1 MNSSVATMSK
11 TQQYRKVVKPMLE
24 RQRRARINKSLDELK
39 GLIMESMQQEGEHIV
54 KMEKTDILEM
64 TVNYLRKVKKSSA
77 VSEQESFRRG
87 YINAANE
94 VSRTLAFLPQMDISI
109 GKKIMTHLGH
119 QLNQMTEQPAVTKV
133 QCPSPSP
140 ASSGYCSD
148 SDNESV
154 SSDVWRPW

>member
-1 MNSSVATMSK
+1 MNSYKSTMTK

-39 GLIMESMQQEGEHIV
+39 GLIMESMQQEGEQV
-54 KMEKTDILEM
+54 LKMEKTDILEM
-64 TVNYLRKVKKSSA
+64 TIKHLRNIKKLST
-77 VSEQESFRRG
+77 VSEQESFRKG

-109 GKKIMTHLGH
+109 GKKIMTHLGQH
-119 QLNQMTEQPAVTKV
+119 LNQMTEQPTTKV

-140 ASSGYCSD
+140 ASSGYGSE

-154 SSDVWRPW
+154 NSDVWRPW

>member
-1 MNSSVATMSK
+1 
-11 TQQYRKVVKPMLE
+11 
-24 RQRRARINKSLDELK
+24 
-39 GLIMESMQQEGEHIV
+39 MESMQQEGEQLV

-64 TVNYLRKVKKSSA
+64 TVKYLRNIKKSSA
-77 VSEQESFRRG
+77 VNEQESFRRG

-109 GKKIMTHLGH
+109 GKKIMTHLGQ
-119 QLNQMTEQPAVTKV
+119 QLNQMTEQPITKV

-140 ASSGYCSD
+140 ASSGYGSE

-154 SSDVWRPW
+154 NSDVWRPW